1 MVRIHAPHDSIPHH
15 QRPPRRRVGLITVK
29 IIGAADHQP
38 CRITEA
44 LLRKQPGVKVERI
57 PPDAFA
63 VARAEERGFAQFPIV
78 EVYDRAQLVDT
89 WCGFRKQKIIEWRNK
104 ACNLKDAVI

>member
-1 MVRIHAPHDSIPHH
+1 M
-15 QRPPRRRVGLITVK
+15 ITVK

-63 VARAEERGFAQFPIV
+63 VARAGERGFTQFPIV
-78 EVYDRAQLVDT
+78 EVYCGARLVEA
-89 WCGFRKQKIIEWRNK
+89 WCGFRKQKIIELNK
-104 ACNLKDAVI
+104 ACAEFLKDAVI